1 MPFLGSLITALVLA
15 ALGLGTGFFAGPGS
29 TPASVLFGLGVLGG
43 LLLLV
48 VSAIGLRARRIP
60 RFDMMVAAEVIV
72 AYGILSLVLG
82 LALAI
87 SNVLRSDVTQ
97 GGIQLEELRPLLTP
111 FVEGLVAAG
120 VAPLAAVALRQL
132 EVLKYGAAELADSSP
147 EARLAELDERVR
159 KVSEAFD
166 NLATSCRKSAEEFE
180 KNASRFADT
189 AGSWESAARKT
200 KGALDAVA
208 SSAES
213 GRSTLETA
221 FGTIAAEADKARGA
235 LSGAVSEFG
244 ELAGAFGRLRSAAA
258 ESSRLLEELQKLIA
272 SVERFI
278 RPEDR

>member
-1 MPFLGSLITALVLA
+1 MPFLGSLIAALVLA
-15 ALGLGTGFFAGPGS
+15 VLGLGTGFFTGPGS
-29 TPASVLFGLGVLGG
+29 TPASILFGLGVLGG
-43 LLLLV
+43 LLLLFL
-48 VSAIGLRARRIP
+48 SAIGLRARGIP

-97 GGIQLEELRPLLTP
+97 GGIQLAELQPLLTP

-132 EVLKYGAAELADSSP
+132 EVLKYGVPESAEASP
-147 EARLAELDERVR
+147 EARLAELDEKIR
-159 KVSEAFD
+159 KASEAFD
-166 NLATSCRKSAEEFE
+166 GLIASCKRSSEQFEKSA
-180 KNASRFADT
+180 KGFAGT
-189 AGSWESAARKT
+189 TGTWEAAARKT
-200 KGALDAVA
+200 EAAMDAVA

-213 GRSTLETA
+213 GRSRLETA
-221 FGTIAAEADKARGA
+221 FGTIAAEAEKARGS
-235 LSGAVSEFG
+235 LSAAVSEFG

-258 ESSRLLEELQKLIA
+258 ESSRLLEELQRLIA